1 MRNNLTGRKAFYAD
15 NWYIGIGPPT
25 MKRGDYVCAI
35 AGCPFP
41 VILRQ
46 NLEGIEYVGRC
57 CVEGWKQFVEDAK
70 GGFGPEEIEIH

>member
-1 MRNNLTGRKAFYAD
+1 
-15 NWYIGIGPPT
+15 

-57 CVEGWKQFVEDAK
+57 CVEGWEQFVEDVK